1 LSAIAIGLDGDVYG
15 IIHDLMTPLKPLSN
29 AKMLIPYE
37 QFYIQSLHQAGK
49 LISEQYPSEPN
60 PLFQLAIYPPDTL
73 QSRASRAT
81 SLDPDAYTHSH
92 APDQQP
98 AITKGMYILS

>member
-1 LSAIAIGLDGDVYG
+1 
-15 IIHDLMTPLKPLSN
+15 MTPLKPLSN

-49 LISEQYPSEPN
+49 LISEEYPGKLN
-60 PLFQLAIYPPDTL
+60 PLFQLAIHPPDTL
-73 QSRASRAT
+73 YSRASCAA
-81 SLDPDAYTHSH
+81 SLYPDVYTYSH